1 MPHDHTSARIAP
13 STTQVDNAF
22 TRITRY
28 DFAPG
33 ASTGW
38 HRHEFAYA
46 IVPLT
51 DGTLRIT
58 GAAGE
63 VLVPLKAGVCYAR
76 EAGVEHDVFNHGTQ
90 PLSFVEV
97 EMKKA

>member
-1 MPHDHTSARIAP
+1 MPHDQTHGTATA
-13 STTQVDNAF
+13 TTQVD
-22 TRITRY
+22 TPTVRVTRY

-33 ASTGW
+33 AATGW

-58 GAAGE
+58 SAAGE
-63 VLVPLKAGVCYAR
+63 VLVPLKAGACYAR
-76 EAGVEHDVFNHGTQ
+76 EAGVEHDVFNHGPH